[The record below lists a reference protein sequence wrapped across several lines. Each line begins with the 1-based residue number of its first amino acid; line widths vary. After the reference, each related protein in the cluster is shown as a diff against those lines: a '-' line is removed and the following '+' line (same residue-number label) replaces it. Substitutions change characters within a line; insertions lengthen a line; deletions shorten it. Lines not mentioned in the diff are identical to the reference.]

1 MQAFAVSAVALLGCA
16 PSVFCADWSQ
26 FRGPGQQGEAPP
38 AAKLPLTW
46 SATEHVIWKTAVP
59 GMGWSSPVVHD
70 GKIFLSTAV
79 SASGVQDDL
88 PTIDR
93 SLRALCLDAKTGK
106 ILWDQEV
113 FLQKGSDAN
122 RIHKKNSHASPT
134 PVVDGGRIF
143 FHFGPHGTAC
153 LTPDGTVVWKVDS
166 IRYAPVHGN
175 GGSPVVAGDRLIFS
189 CDGPP
194 DPFVIALDTATGKE
208 VWKTPRKTEATR
220 KFSFCTPLL
229 IGAGKDEELILP
241 GSGNIFAYDP
251 RSGAEKW
258 RCNWGEGYSVVPRPV
273 FGHGLIFASSGYD
286 QPVLYAVR
294 PGGTGDVTK
303 SNVAWTAKKGVPRN
317 ASFVLAGDHL
327 FTVDD
332 KGIGTCYLASSGE
345 VKWQER
351 ICSDTSSSLL
361 HHNGKIYALDEQGTC
376 TVFGAGPEYKV
387 LATNALGERALAS
400 MAVVDDHF
408 LIRTEGHL
416 FRIGE

>member
-1 MQAFAVSAVALLGCA
+1 MHTLARSFTGLVALA
-16 PSVFCADWSQ
+16 PLLAWADWPQ
-26 FRGPGQQGEAPP
+26 FRGPSQQGEVP
-38 AAKLPLTW
+38 AETKLPLTW
-46 SATEHVIWKTAVP
+46 SATEHVVWKAAIP
-59 GMGWSSPVVHD
+59 GLGWSSPVVHQ
-70 GKIFLSTAV
+70 GKVFLSTAV
-79 SASGVQDDL
+79 SASGRQDDL
-88 PTIDR
+88 PTVDR
-93 SLRALCLDAKTGK
+93 SLRALCLDAATGT
-106 ILWDQEV
+106 ILWDKEI

-134 PVVDGGRIF
+134 PLVHQDRVF

-153 LTPDGTVVWKVDS
+153 LELDGTLVWKVDS
-166 IRYAPVHGN
+166 IQYSPVHGN

-194 DPFVIALDTATGKE
+194 DPFVIALDIATGQQ

-229 IGAGKDEELILP
+229 IGEGATQELILP

-251 RSGAEKW
+251 KTGAEKW

-303 SNVAWTAKKGVPRN
+303 TNVAWMAKKGVPRN

-332 KGIGTCYLASSGE
+332 KGIGTCYVAASGE

-351 ICSDTSSSLL
+351 LCSDTSASLL
-361 HHNGKIYALDEQGTC
+361 HHADKIYALDEQGSC
-376 TVFGAGPEYKV
+376 TVFAAGPEPKV

-400 MAVVDDHF
+400 IAVVQNDL